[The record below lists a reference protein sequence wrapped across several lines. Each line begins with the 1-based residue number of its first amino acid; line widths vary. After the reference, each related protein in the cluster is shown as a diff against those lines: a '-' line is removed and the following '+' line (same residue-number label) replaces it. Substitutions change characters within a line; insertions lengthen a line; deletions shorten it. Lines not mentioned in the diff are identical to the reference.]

1 MQRYLDGPPVREFD
15 ISRKGREHF
24 DPSPSCS
31 ATEARGGASRLLAAL
46 QSPSLLVNEEPSAAN
61 VEAAGCGDSVRCCI
75 FETGGGMSKHNA
87 SRSDSLKGVTV
98 LREGM
103 SAAVPRTNQ
112 LNLIK
117 ESEVRF
123 RRLVEAVTDYIYTVE
138 IVDGEPARTRHCP
151 KCEAVTGYTP
161 EEYAADPSLWFR
173 MVHPDDRDTV
183 LEMASKM
190 VTGESAVV
198 FEHRILHKNGSVRW
212 VRNTKVSYYDATKGA
227 FVYDGLICDITEHK
241 AMDEALRVSEEK
253 FRTLFNSAGD
263 AILITDAEGGILEAN
278 QVACNCLDYER
289 EELLRMNSA
298 DISVS
303 ESPMTKQWLREV
315 RGETA
320 HIFETVL
327 VTRSMRTIPVEVSAR
342 LISYGNSEAI
352 LCIVRDV
359 TERKNFEEQL
369 RRQANFDLLTGLPNR
384 TLLYDRLANAIIY
397 KDRHH
402 QSLAV
407 MLLDLDRFK
416 YINDTLG
423 HSVGDLVLKGAAKRL
438 QKGIRKYDTVARL
451 GGDEFV
457 IVLNDITTI
466 RNVARFAEKVLGFFA
481 DPFEVN
487 GQEIFITAS
496 IGVTVFPADGDSVDS
511 LLKNA
516 DVAMYHAKEQG
527 RNNYQFFTSEM
538 NLKGGEQLVRETR
551 LRRALERNEF
561 VLHFQPR
568 IDQSGGDITGVE
580 ALIRWQPDGST
591 PVLPGE
597 FIPLLEET
605 GLIVPVGEWVIRTAC
620 AQNRAWQESGL
631 PPFRVAVNISARQ
644 FRQKGLPRTIR
655 RILKETGLDPQY
667 LEIELTE
674 SVLMADADE
683 TAVKLDELKRMGVTI
698 SIDDF
703 GTGYSSLSYLK
714 RFPIDLLKI
723 DRSFVDGLVT
733 DPNDTAIVTTIIVMA
748 HALKMRVVAEGV
760 ETREQQEFL
769 LQHRCEEV
777 QGYYFSRPLPANDL
791 KAWMTGSGRGGQRSN
806 MSRNSI
812 GPSLAP
818 VFCGVRTE

>member
-1 MQRYLDGPPVREFD
+1 
-15 ISRKGREHF
+15 
-24 DPSPSCS
+24 
-31 ATEARGGASRLLAAL
+31 
-46 QSPSLLVNEEPSAAN
+46 
-61 VEAAGCGDSVRCCI
+61 
-75 FETGGGMSKHNA
+75 MSKQNA
-87 SRSDSLKGVTV
+87 SRSDSLKGVTG
-98 LREGM
+98 REGM
-103 SAAVPRTNQ
+103 SAVVPRMKL
-112 LNLIK
+112 LNLFK

-183 LEMASKM
+183 LDMASKM

-212 VRNTKVSYYDATKGA
+212 VRNTKVSYYDAAKGA

-241 AMDEALRVSEEK
+241 AMDEALRVSEGK

-263 AILITDAEGGILEAN
+263 AIFITDEEGGILEAN
-278 QVACNCLDYER
+278 QVACNCLGYER
-289 EELLRMNSA
+289 EELVLMNSV

-303 ESPMTKQWLREV
+303 EHPLMTKKRMHDV
-315 RGETA
+315 GGGSA
-320 HIFETVL
+320 HLFETVL
-327 VTRSMRTIPVEVSAR
+327 LQRSGKTIPVEVSAR
-342 LISYGNSEAI
+342 LISYGHDEAL

-384 TLLYDRLANAIIY
+384 TLLYDRLANAITY

-423 HSVGDLVLKGAAKRL
+423 HCVGDLVLKGAAKRL

-568 IDQSGGDITGVE
+568 IDQLDGEITGVE
-580 ALIRWQPDGST
+580 ALIRWQPDGSK

-674 SVLMADADE
+674 SVLMADAAE
-683 TAVKLDELKRMGVTI
+683 NAAKLDELKKMGVSI

-723 DRSFVDGLVT
+723 DRSFVAGLAT

-760 ETREQQEFL
+760 ESREQQEFL
-769 LQHRCEEV
+769 FRHRCEEV
-777 QGYYFSRPLPANDL
+777 QGYYLSRPLPANDL
-791 KAWMTGSGRGGQRSN
+791 KVWMTGRGRE
-806 MSRNSI
+806 SI
-812 GPSLAP
+812 A
-818 VFCGVRTE
+818 CC